1 MKTPRRGQG
10 SAQGRAVRGDRPGGR
25 RTDQG
30 ALNSQA
36 NKDIAMKP
44 LTEDEKKIVVE
55 AVKNQFDQLVSS
67 INQIDTKAWASFY
80 SDDSPV
86 TTIAGI
92 DFFGDKKSWVETVGK
107 YFSQRKSQIVEP
119 MAVRITPLAH
129 DLALLVSEENTSM
142 TQGDGSV
149 VKSKHV
155 FTMVWKNE
163 KSGWKV
169 LHSHE
174 SWIDY

>member
-1 MKTPRRGQG
+1 MQQFTE
-10 SAQGRAVRGDRPGGR
+10 AE
-25 RTDQG
+25 
-30 ALNSQA
+30 
-36 NKDIAMKP
+36 KD
-44 LTEDEKKIVVE
+44 EVVK
-55 AVKNQFDQLVSS
+55 AVKERFDQLVSAV
-67 INQIDTKAWASFY
+67 NKIDTKSWASFY

-86 TTIAGI
+86 TAVAGV
-92 DFFGDKKSWVETVGK
+92 DFYGDKKTWIETVGE
-107 YFSQRKSQIVEP
+107 YFSQRKSQTFES
-119 MAVRITPLAH
+119 MAVKITPLTN

-142 TQGDGSV
+142 TQGDGAG

-174 SWIDY
+174 SWVDL